1 MQSIHSEQKT
11 KKRILSIL
19 DNQNQSFLWTAII
32 VSLVIFDLVV
42 IGLALRAAF
51 GIRFEMAL
59 PLFNQDS
66 FASPIYY
73 QSIVFLILPIWIFF
87 FLLYGLYDKNR
98 LFGGIKEYDRLFYAN
113 TIAILFIVALGFF
126 GETIILARGW
136 ILISWLMAFVFSV
149 TGRFLFRRWIYFL
162 RAKGYLLSR
171 TIIIG
176 FNDEAA
182 TMAEQLQFTRNSGL
196 NLIGFVDCDAPKGKK
211 VFKELT
217 CLGRLEELETLIEE
231 NKIQEVIITSSALD
245 RTQIL
250 EIFQNHGVSSN
261 VNLHLS
267 SGVYEIITTGLKVKE
282 FASVPL
288 VEVNKVRLTG
298 FDLFAKTV
306 MDYGLTIFGL
316 ILISP
321 LLLLIALAIRF
332 DLPGPII
339 HRRRVMGV
347 NGKEFDAFK
356 FRTMHENG
364 DELLQRYP
372 EKLEELRKN
381 HKIKDDPR
389 ITRVGKFIRK
399 TSLDELPQLFNII
412 RYEMSLVGPRMI
424 SPPEMQE
431 YKKNGLNLLT
441 VKPGITGKWQV
452 SGRSDITYKQ
462 RVQMDMYYVRN
473 WNIWLDIHLLL
484 QTIPAVLSKRG
495 AY

>member
-1 MQSIHSEQKT
+1 MQSIQPNKT
-11 KKRILSIL
+11 TKSKFLSKINIRYQTL
-19 DNQNQSFLWTAII
+19 NWVVII
-32 VSLVIFDLVV
+32 FSLVIFDLLV
-42 IGLALRAAF
+42 IGLALRTAF
-51 GIRFEMAL
+51 WIRFELSL

-73 QSIVFLILPIWIFF
+73 QSIVLLILPVWIFF

-126 GETIILARGW
+126 GETIVLARGW
-136 ILISWLMAFVFSV
+136 ILISWFVALLFSV
-149 TGRFLFRRWIYFL
+149 LGRFVFRRWIYFL

-171 TIIIG
+171 TLIIG
-176 FNDEAA
+176 FNDESAS
-182 TMAEQLQFTRNSGL
+182 MAEQLQFTRNSGL
-196 NLIGFVDCDAPKGKK
+196 NLIGFVDCEVPKGQKI
-211 VFKELT
+211 FKNLI
-217 CLGRLEELETLIEE
+217 CLGPLDELETLIEE

-245 RTQIL
+245 RSQIL
-250 EIFQNHGVSSN
+250 EIFQNYGVSSN

-282 FASVPL
+282 FAWVPL

-298 FDLFAKTV
+298 FDLFIKTV
-306 MDYGLTIFGL
+306 MDYSLTIPGL
-316 ILISP
+316 ILASP
-321 LLLLIALAIRF
+321 ILLLIAIAIRV
-332 DLPGPII
+332 DSPGPII

-356 FRTMHENG
+356 FRTMYVNG
-364 DELLQRYP
+364 DEILQRYP
-372 EKLEELRKN
+372 EKLEELHKTF
-381 HKIKDDPR
+381 KIKDDPR
-389 ITRVGKFIRK
+389 ITRVGRFIRK

-473 WNIWLDIHLLL
+473 WNIWLDIQLLL
-484 QTIPAVLSKRG
+484 QTIPAVLTKRG